1 VVYLIWDFWAISKGS
16 WFFDASQILGVML
29 LGKLPIEEFL
39 FFIIV
44 PLMTVL
50 TYLALTTL
58 TGWGKDKEA
67 ANDLL

>member
-1 VVYLIWDFWAISKGS
+1 MI
-16 WFFDASQILGVML
+16 

-50 TYLALTTL
+50 TYLALTKL